1 MGKCFCF
8 ILDNFSK
15 WKSRKVFL
23 LSKEFNIF
31 GILIVLIGSFNNQ
44 TRTIFDVCDLFILK
58 KKLSLRERLN
68 KYFVELILI
77 KVDLVI
83 ASSIELKKTIQNFY
97 GRNKVIII
105 EDELEFEFLPSSCS
119 IKKQDYLCIGWFG
132 NSGYLSH
139 KKVKP
144 FSQRELRINSSLN
157 LISKIIKK
165 NIDLKTKTKF
175 ILLTNHLKS
184 KYLSR
189 YLGDNYIEYVC
200 IEKYNIFN
208 IEKFFSSIDKLL
220 ITYGDDS
227 FSRTKSTN
235 RVDTGLWLVKEV
247 HVLNNPYNWNNSK
260 IDTTNFVVESQELNE
275 CFSKISNNNYVF

>member
-1 MGKCFCF
+1 
-8 ILDNFSK
+8 IIFSK
-15 WKSRKVFL
+15 WKSRKIFL

-31 GILIVLIGSFNNQ
+31 GFLIVLIGSLNNQ
-44 TRTIFDVCDLFILK
+44 TKTIIDVCDFFILK

-83 ASSIELKKTIQNFY
+83 ASSRELKKTIQNFY

-105 EDELEFEFLPSSCS
+105 DDELEFEFLPSSCS
-119 IKKQDYLCIGWFG
+119 IKKQDYLCIGWLG

-175 ILLTNHLKS
+175 ILLTNHLNQVS

-189 YLGDNYIEYVC
+189 YLGDNYIESVC

-227 FSRTKSTN
+227 FSRTK
-235 RVDTGLWLVKEV
+235 
-247 HVLNNPYNWNNSK
+247 
-260 IDTTNFVVESQELNE
+260 
-275 CFSKISNNNYVF
+275 